1 MRSKK
6 AIINIISS
14 LMLQVVTVICGF
26 IVPRLIIG
34 TFGSNVNGLVTSITQ
49 FLAYITLLESG
60 FGPVVKSILYRPIAN
75 KDKNEIERILKASE
89 KFFRTISYIFIA
101 YIVILCFALPVIV
114 SNEFDK
120 LFALSLVIIISVST
134 FAEYYFGMTYKL
146 YLQAEQKTY
155 ITSIIQIGTTILN
168 TLMIVL
174 LIYFGSSI
182 QIVKL
187 ASAVIFVLRPILQ
200 NLYVKKKYNINLKN
214 VDDNYKIKQKWDGLA
229 QHIASVIHN
238 NTDVVILTIFTTVT
252 EVSVYSIYLLILTGI
267 KSLVQAFKTGVD
279 ASFGDMIAKGEKEQL
294 NKSFKVYEV
303 FYFTLITIVYSCTL
317 ILILP
322 FISVYTKGIIDAN
335 YYRPVFACL
344 LVLAEFMWTIRLPYS
359 TITLAAGHFKETMKG
374 AWLESIVNIVLSII
388 LVFKYGIVGV
398 AIGTLIAMIIR
409 TIEFMYHTSKYILD
423 RSVVYTFK
431 RLIIIAIEV
440 IIVVIISSLIPSITI
455 TNYITWAIQ
464 AIIIAVIAAI
474 VVITI
479 NCVIYKEDIKGILNI
494 IKRIVKKEEK
504 SKGENNI

>member
-14 LMLQVVTVICGF
+14 LMLQLVTVICGF

-75 KDKNEIERILKASE
+75 KDKNEIEKILKASE

-101 YIVILCFALPVIV
+101 YIVILCFALPMIV

-120 LFALSLVIIISVST
+120 LFTLSLVIIISIST

-155 ITSIIQIGTTILN
+155 VTSIIQIGTTILN
-168 TLMIVL
+168 TIMIVL

-187 ASAVIFVLRPILQ
+187 ASALIFVLRPIMQ

-214 VDDNYKIKQKWDGLA
+214 VDDNYKIKQKWDGLS

-317 ILILP
+317 MLILP
-322 FISVYTKGIIDAN
+322 FINVYTNGITDAN

-344 LVLAEFMWTIRLPYS
+344 LVLAEFMWTLRLPYNS
-359 TITLAAGHFKETMKG
+359 ITLAAGHFKETMKG
-374 AWLESIVNIVLSII
+374 AWVESITNIVLSVI

-398 AIGTLIAMIIR
+398 AIGTLVAMIIR

-423 RSVVYTFK
+423 RSIWYTFK

-440 IIVVIISSLIPSITI
+440 IIVVIISSLIPSIGVI
-455 TNYITWAIQ
+455 NYITWAMQ
-464 AIIIAVIAAI
+464 AIIIAVIASI

-479 NCVIYKEDIKGILNI
+479 NCLIYREDVKGIINI
-494 IKRIVKKEEK
+494 MKRIIFRKKVTE
-504 SKGENNI
+504 